1 MTSHRDKLR
10 TAPPDAKYKAN
21 HDHIFGP
28 KKAAKPRT
36 PAEEEKYQ
44 KARMESHKQEV
55 RDGKKDA
62 QYYLDHEV
70 RVSANPNY
78 QPRPRVD
85 DEVYK
90 KNFLDIDWSSKG

>member
-1 MTSHRDKLR
+1 
-10 TAPPDAKYKAN
+10 
-21 HDHIFGP
+21 
-28 KKAAKPRT
+28 
-36 PAEEEKYQ
+36 
-44 KARMESHKQEV
+44 METHKREV

-90 KNFLDIDWSSKG
+90 KNFLDIDWSK